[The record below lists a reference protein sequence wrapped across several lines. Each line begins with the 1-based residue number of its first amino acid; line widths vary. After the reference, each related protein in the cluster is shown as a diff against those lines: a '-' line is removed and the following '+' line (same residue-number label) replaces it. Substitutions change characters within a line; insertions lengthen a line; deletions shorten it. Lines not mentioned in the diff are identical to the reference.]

1 MRKAKIAVML
11 LLGVMLIFGLAC
23 GSSDGPWQLSTIVE
37 GQGSVLPSSG
47 TYSDGEEIT
56 IAASPSSGWS
66 FDHWGGSAS
75 GTQNP
80 THIVMYSDET
90 VYAYFVTEVMP
101 TPTPTVDSGSYL
113 EITSTPSAYF
123 VEIGTDENYTPGSGR
138 IACIT
143 PCHVRL
149 LPEDVVTGPPPDSHS
164 FIYYRFPLAD
174 DVTLSAS
181 IGLGVKGQLE
191 PGKTYYEHISFNTS
205 P

>member
-11 LLGVMLIFGLAC
+11 LLGVMLIFGLARC

-47 TYSDGEEIT
+47 TYPDGEEIT
-56 IAASPSSGWS
+56 ITANPASGWS
-66 FDHWGGSAS
+66 FDHWGGQSS

-80 THIVMYSDET
+80 TTIVMYSDKT

-113 EITSTPSAYF
+113 DITSTPSGYF
-123 VEIGTDENYTPGSGR
+123 AEIGTDENYTPGSGR
-138 IACIT
+138 IACVT

-149 LPEDVVTGPPPDSHS
+149 LPEDVVTDPPPDGQS
-164 FIYYRFPLAD
+164 FIHYRILLEEGANIK
-174 DVTLSAS
+174 AS
-181 IGLGVKGQLE
+181 IGLLQGQLE
-191 PGKTYYEHISFNTS
+191 PGKTYYEHVTFNNS
-205 P
+205 S